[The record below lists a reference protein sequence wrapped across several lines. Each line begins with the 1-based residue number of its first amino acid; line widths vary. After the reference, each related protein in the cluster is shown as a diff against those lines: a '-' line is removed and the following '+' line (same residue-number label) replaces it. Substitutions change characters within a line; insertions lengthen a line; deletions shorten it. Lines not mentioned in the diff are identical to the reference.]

1 MRTDPSWTVVPH
13 EPALLP
19 GMRHFSKATKGVL
32 AALAVMLVSFGTS
45 ALAADGPYVGIGG
58 SLSILNDS
66 AVTAPA
72 SGPYTPLNINA
83 TTDNGFAVR
92 GMAGY
97 AFSSGL
103 RIEAEI
109 DYRKHNTDKMD
120 VISPGSLVELAAPG
134 VAARVNAGATAAGM
148 PTPYA
153 DSANTS
159 YGDLLTDDHKAA
171 AATAVTRPQLVDG
184 AFSMLAFM
192 VNMDYDFDTGSRW
205 KPYVGGGLGFAS
217 ISLDTESQATGRS
230 LVDDDDIVFAYQ
242 VGAGIGY
249 EFPLSEGRSLTVS
262 LDWRYFDTQTP
273 TFKGDVTGAEFDVG
287 ISGHDIGIGLM
298 YGF

>member
-1 MRTDPSWTVVPH
+1 MRIDTSLIVVSH
-13 EPALLP
+13 EPALPP
-19 GMRHFSKATKGVL
+19 GMRRFSKATKGVL

-72 SGPYTPLNINA
+72 NEPYTPLNINA
-83 TTDNGFAVR
+83 TTDKGFAVR

-97 AFSSGL
+97 AFPSGF
-103 RIEAEI
+103 RVEAEI
-109 DYRKHNTDKMD
+109 DYRRHNTGEMD
-120 VISPGSLVELAAPG
+120 VKSPGTLVITP
-134 VAARVNAGATAAGM
+134 AARQFKIDPTKLGPGSPELERVEAIYSGLTPEQRGRFEDGVVGASPITVN
-148 PTPYA
+148 
-153 DSANTS
+153 
-159 YGDLLTDDHKAA
+159 
-171 AATAVTRPQLVDG
+171 G

-192 VNMDYDFDTGSRW
+192 ANVDYDFDTGSRW
-205 KPYVGGGLGFAS
+205 VPYVGGGLGLAI
-217 ISLDTESQATGRS
+217 ISLDTETEAGTS
-230 LVDDDDIVFAYQ
+230 LADDRDTVFAYQ

-249 EFPLSEGRSLTVS
+249 EFPLAEGRSLTVS
-262 LDWRYFDTQTP
+262 LDWRYFDTQSP
-273 TFKGDVTGAEFDVG
+273 TFKGEVTGAEFDVG

>member
-1 MRTDPSWTVVPH
+1 MRIDTSLIVVSH
-13 EPALLP
+13 EPALPP
-19 GMRHFSKATKGVL
+19 GMRRFSKATKGVL

-45 ALAADGPYVGIGG
+45 AQAADGPYVGIGG

-66 AVTAPA
+66 EVTAPA

-97 AFSSGL
+97 AFSSGF
-103 RIEAEI
+103 RVEAEI
-109 DYRKHNTDKMD
+109 DYRKHNTDAID
-120 VISPGSLVELAAPG
+120 VKSPGTLVELAAPR
-134 VAARVNAGATAAGM
+134 VAQGINAAAIAGGGSPPYPD
-148 PTPYA
+148 PTMTTYA
-153 DSANTS
+153 HLPPQGQAQ
-159 YGDLLTDDHKAA
+159 AA
-171 AATAVTRPQLVDG
+171 AAVTGSRPVNG

-192 VNMDYDFDTGSRW
+192 ANVDYDFDMGSPW
-205 KPYVGGGLGFAS
+205 KPYIGGGLGLAI
-217 ISLDTESQATGRS
+217 ISLDTETAEGRS
-230 LVDDDDIVFAYQ
+230 LADDRDTVFAYQ

-249 EFPLSEGRSLTVS
+249 EFPLPEGRSVTVS
-262 LDWRYFDTQTP
+262 LDWRYFDTQSP